1 MVGAGMI
8 GIQGATLTHHLTLAQ
23 LVASLGTPFAFS
35 PPQGYVLFLDEVSD
49 RVVVRDG
56 LELHARLV
64 RVPGL
69 DLDLPGGNLE
79 VEAEGPGS

>member
-1 MVGAGMI
+1 MAFFR
-8 GIQGATLTHHLTLAQ
+8 LDDD
-23 LVASLGTPFAFS
+23 LVAVAAPDQLDAR
-35 PPQGYVLFLDEVSD
+35 VLDQVSD

-56 LELHARLV
+56 LELHVRLV

-79 VEAEGPGS
+79 VQAERSRSGVGLAAHQMM

>member
-1 MVGAGMI
+1 MPLAR
-8 GIQGATLTHHLTLAQ
+8 LRLDDHLVT
-23 LVASLGTPFAFS
+23 VAASHELDAR
-35 PPQGYVLFLDEVSD
+35 VLDEVAD